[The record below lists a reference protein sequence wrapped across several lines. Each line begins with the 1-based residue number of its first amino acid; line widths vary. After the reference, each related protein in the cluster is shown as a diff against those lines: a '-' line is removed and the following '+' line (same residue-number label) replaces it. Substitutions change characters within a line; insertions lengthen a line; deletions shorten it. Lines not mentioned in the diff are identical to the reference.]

1 MVQPAQTDPTTV
13 IGRRVLAALID
24 AALVLVP
31 AIMLLTASFE
41 YHTVERLEAEET
53 TAEEFCDRKMDE
65 GAFCADTSEIDDRV
79 YFADDLSEGATVYFW
94 GASVVLFVLLQ
105 GLTGW
110 TPGKLVSGIRVV
122 RDDGRPPGILK
133 ALVRWLLWV
142 VDGFPYF
149 LPLVGFIT
157 ALTTVGHR
165 RVGDMA
171 ASTYVVRSSAA
182 GSPVVVPGLTAPPP
196 PQGYASGVPWAAPA
210 PTPAPD
216 AGWGAPPSP
225 TPTPAPPG
233 PQWDE
238 ARGTYIQWDPAQ
250 GAWLQWDEPTRAW
263 IRIPGQ

>member
-31 AIMLLTASFE
+31 LIALVTASLE
-41 YHTVERLEAEET
+41 YLPESRLDRP
-53 TAEEFCDRKMDE
+53 AEEFCDDFMDD
-65 GAFCADTSEIDDRV
+65 GGSRLCFDMTDVDDRV
-79 YFADDLSEGATVYFW
+79 YFTEGVSGAVTAGFW
-94 GASVVLFVLLQ
+94 LIPPILFVLLQ

-122 RDDGRPPGILK
+122 RDDGRPPGMLK

-182 GSPVVVPGLTAPPP
+182 GRPVVVPGLTAPAP
-196 PQGYASGVPWAAPA
+196 PQGYASGVPWATTAPA
-210 PTPAPD
+210 PAAD
-216 AGWGAPPSP
+216 VGWGAPPSP
-225 TPTPAPPG
+225 TPPPAPPG

-250 GAWLQWDEPTRAW
+250 GAWLQWDEPTQAW